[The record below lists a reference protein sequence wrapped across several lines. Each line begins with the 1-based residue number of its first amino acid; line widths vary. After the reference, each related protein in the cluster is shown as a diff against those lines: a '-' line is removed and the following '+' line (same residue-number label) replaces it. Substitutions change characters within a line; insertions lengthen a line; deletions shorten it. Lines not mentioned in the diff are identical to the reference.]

1 MALKK
6 PDWSKWREKLKD
18 VYRFQIVDEKHY
30 DVKLVLELNR
40 LNVLVVGGLLLAF
53 FTFINFLF
61 ISFTPLKQ
69 YVPGY
74 GTSSGRNEVVNMN
87 IKAQELEYKLNANQ
101 KYVQNLQN
109 ILNDR
114 VVVDAVKS
122 PLRKSK
128 VDSGILSLKTTNEAE
143 FVKKMEKGLQN
154 AELMESVRDTKVSIF
169 SNLQLQKPV
178 AGGLVVPFA
187 PEKSAGITF
196 EASANEAVKAVLSGN
211 VIFTG
216 NSVTDGAYIAVQA
229 ENQLVYILKN
239 NNQVL
244 KKTGNF
250 VQIGE
255 TIANAGKISSSGKYG
270 SILELWYKGQPIDP
284 VKFLK

>member
-74 GTSSGRNEVVNMN
+74 GTSSGRSEVINMN
-87 IKAQELEYKLNANQ
+87 IKTQELERKLNAHQ

-109 ILNDR
+109 ILNNK
-114 VVVDAVKS
+114 VVVDAVTT
-122 PLRKSK
+122 PLKKSK
-128 VDSGILSLKTTNEAE
+128 MDSGILSLKTTDEAE

-154 AELMESVRDTKVSIF
+154 AELMESVRDTKTSIF
-169 SNLQLQKPV
+169 SNLELQKPV
-178 AGGLVVPFA
+178 SGKIISPFD
-187 PEKSAGITF
+187 PDKSAGTTL
-196 EASANEAVKAVLSGN
+196 EAGANEAVKAVLSGN

-216 NSVTDGAYIAVQA
+216 SSPTDGAFIAVQA

-250 VQIGE
+250 VQMGE
-255 TIANAGKISSSGKYG
+255 TIANAGKINPSGKYG
-270 SILELWYKGQPIDP
+270 SVLELWYKGQPIDP
-284 VKFLK
+284 AKFLK

>member
-40 LNVLVVGGLLLAF
+40 LNVIVVGGLLLAF

-74 GTSSGRNEVVNMN
+74 GTSSGRSEVINMN
-87 IKAQELEYKLNANQ
+87 IKTQELERKLNAHQ

-109 ILNDR
+109 ILNDK
-114 VVVDAVKS
+114 VVVDAVTTPSK
-122 PLRKSK
+122 KSK
-128 VDSGILSLKTTNEAE
+128 VDSGILSIKTTDEAE

-154 AELMESVRDTKVSIF
+154 AELMESVRDTKTSIF

-178 AGGLVVPFA
+178 SGKIISSFDPNT
-187 PEKSAGITF
+187 SAGTTM
-196 EASANEAVKAVLSGN
+196 EAVANEAVKAVLSGN

-216 NSVTDGAYIAVQA
+216 NSPTDGIYIAVQA

-239 NNQVL
+239 NQQVL

-250 VQIGE
+250 VQMGE
-255 TIANAGKISSSGKYG
+255 TIANAGKISPSGKYG
-270 SILELWYKGQPIDP
+270 SVLELWYRGQPIDP
-284 VKFLK
+284 AKFLK

>member
-6 PDWSKWREKLKD
+6 PEWSKWREKLKD

-40 LNVLVVGGLLLAF
+40 LNVIVVGGLLLAF

-74 GTSSGRNEVVNMN
+74 GTSSGRSEIISMN
-87 IKAQELEYKLNANQ
+87 IKTQELERKLNAHQ

-109 ILNDR
+109 ILHDK
-114 VVVDAVKS
+114 VVVDAVTT
-122 PLRKSK
+122 PLKKSK
-128 VDSGILSLKTTNEAE
+128 VDSGILHLKTTDEAE

-154 AELMESVRDTKVSIF
+154 AELMESVRDTKTSIF
-169 SNLQLQKPV
+169 SNLQLQRPV
-178 AGGLVVPFA
+178 SGKIISPFD
-187 PEKSAGITF
+187 PNKLTGITL
-196 EASANEAVKAVLSGN
+196 EAAANEAVKAVLSGN

-216 NSVTDGAYIAVQA
+216 NSPADGAYIAVQA

-250 VQIGE
+250 VQMGE
-255 TIANAGKISSSGKYG
+255 TIASAGKISPSGKNA
-270 SILELWYKGQPIDP
+270 SVLELWYKGQPIDP
-284 VKFLK
+284 AKFLK